1 MLKGR
6 YQRVEEFSINVRDQP
21 TQTQDAAETINIT
34 SLFMEGELVT
44 ARCYATLKISSF

>member
-34 SLFMEGELVT
+34 SLWKANQLLPDAML
-44 ARCYATLKISSF
+44 L